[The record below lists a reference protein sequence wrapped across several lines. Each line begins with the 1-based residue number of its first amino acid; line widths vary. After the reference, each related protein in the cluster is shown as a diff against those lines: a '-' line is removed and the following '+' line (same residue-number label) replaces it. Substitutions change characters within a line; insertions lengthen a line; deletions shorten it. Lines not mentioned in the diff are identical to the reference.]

1 MYLVITHLTR
11 MKPGL
16 ICVAGIDPRTG
27 RQIRPVLGYCFTRAF
42 LRHNGGPF
50 CIGAEVDLGPTKF
63 VGQAP
68 AIEDHRID
76 PNHLRYIRRLNP
88 SEFWSLVCK
97 TSRPSLC
104 TIFGPELRHQRDL
117 SCTTSESHGAAS
129 LGHLRSAQPPTIFF
143 NFLGR
148 PRASLYEN
156 QFESRISITDFRLCR
171 SDHQT
176 PRLKL
181 IAGITSRL
189 RSVAAVLAVGLTRPY
204 QKSPNSPPYHWLQLN
219 NIHLE
224 DDPLG
229 DSLKLASDDNEFWLP
244 TAPPDCAPQKAPP
257 LTMAAK
263 AGSR

>member
-1 MYLVITHLTR
+1 MLTNC
-11 MKPGL
+11 KK
-16 ICVAGIDPRTG
+16 VV
-27 RQIRPVLGYCFTRAF
+27 VL
-42 LRHNGGPF
+42 
-50 CIGAEVDLGPTKF
+50 
-63 VGQAP
+63 AP
-68 AIEDHRID
+68 AKH
-76 PNHLRYIRRLNP
+76 P
-88 SEFWSLVCK
+88 
-97 TSRPSLC
+97 SRPSLC
-104 TIFGPELRHQRDL
+104 AIFGPELRHQRDL

-129 LGHLRSAQPPTIFF
+129 LGHLRSTQPPTIFF

-148 PRASLYEN
+148 PRASLHEN
-156 QFESRISITDFRLCR
+156 QFESRISIADFRLCR

-189 RSVAAVLAVGLTRPY
+189 RSVPAVLAVGLTRPY

-229 DSLKLASDDNEFWLP
+229 DSLKLASDDDELWLL

-257 LTMAAK
+257 LTMAVK